1 MLDTG
6 TPQEIKAKTHT
17 KDLES
22 AFVRLL
28 PQEKRANHSKLII
41 PPFKKSN
48 ASPAII
54 AKNLN

>member
-41 PPFKKSN
+41 PP
-48 ASPAII
+48 
-54 AKNLN
+54 L

>member
-28 PQEKRANHSKLII
+28 PQEKGANHSKFII
-41 PPFKKSN
+41 PPPLKKVTRH
-48 ASPAII
+48 
-54 AKNLN
+54 LQL